1 MPALLEN
8 KKAYFNYEILE
19 KYEAGLELRGYE
31 VKSLKNRQGNITGAR
46 VLVRGGETFV
56 VGMDIPP
63 YQPKN
68 TPKDY
73 EPQRTRKLLLH
84 KKEIS
89 HLAGKAEERG
99 LTIVP
104 IKVYTS
110 SGRNNVEDAMVNN
123 KKKYEKREKTKK
135 RDRERKI
142 SRSASPFGSE
152 SLRVEDWRIK

>member
-8 KKAYFNYEILE
+8 KKAYFDYEILE

-31 VKSLKNRQGNITGAR
+31 VKSLKLKRGNIHGAR
-46 VLVRGGETFV
+46 AIIRGGEAYL

-89 HLAGKAEERG
+89 RLAGKAEEKG
-99 LTIVP
+99 LTVIP
-104 IKVYTS
+104 MKMYTSGGRIKVEIAVVR
-110 SGRNNVEDAMVNN
+110 G
-123 KKKYEKREKTKK
+123 KKKYEKREKIKK
-135 RDRERKI
+135 RDIEREI
-142 SRSASPFGSE
+142 GRS
-152 SLRVEDWRIK
+152 IK

>member
-1 MPALLEN
+1 MPGLLEN
-8 KKAYFNYEILE
+8 KKAYFDYEILE

-31 VKSLKNRQGNITGAR
+31 VKSLKLKRGNIQGAR
-46 VLVRGGETFV
+46 AIIRGGEAYI

-89 HLAGKAEERG
+89 RMAGKAEERG

-104 IKVYTS
+104 TKVYTS
-110 SGRNNVEDAMVNN
+110 GGRIKVEIAVVRA
-123 KKKYEKREKTKK
+123 KKKYDKRE
-135 RDRERKI
+135 
-142 SRSASPFGSE
+142 
-152 SLRVEDWRIK
+152 RIKEREENRTIERTLKRG

>member
-19 KYEAGLELRGYE
+19 KYEAGLELKGFE
-31 VKSLKNRQGNITGAR
+31 VKSLKSKRGNIMGAR
-46 VLVRGGETFV
+46 IIIRGNEAHI

-68 TPKDY
+68 TPPDY

-89 HLAGKAEERG
+89 RLAGKAEERG
-99 LTIVP
+99 LTVIP
-104 IKVYTS
+104 TKVYTTHCRIKIEIAVVR
-110 SGRNNVEDAMVNN
+110 G
-123 KKKYEKREKTKK
+123 KKRFEKREKIKK
-135 RDRERKI
+135 RDIEREI
-142 SRSASPFGSE
+142 SRTLKRG
-152 SLRVEDWRIK
+152 

>member
-73 EPQRTRKLLLH
+73 EPQRTRKQPLRQ
-84 KKEIS
+84 
-89 HLAGKAEERG
+89 LADKIMGASSLDG
-99 LTIVP
+99 L
-104 IKVYTS
+104 
-110 SGRNNVEDAMVNN
+110 G
-123 KKKYEKREKTKK
+123 
-135 RDRERKI
+135 
-142 SRSASPFGSE
+142 
-152 SLRVEDWRIK
+152 L

>member
-8 KKAYFNYEILE
+8 KKVFFNYEILE

-31 VKSLKNRQGNITGAR
+31 VKSLKLKRGNIAGAR
-46 VLVRGGETFV
+46 IIIRGGEAFV
-56 VGMDIPP
+56 IGMNIPP

-73 EPQRTRKLLLH
+73 ERERTRKLLLH

-99 LTIVP
+99 LTLIP
-104 IKVYTS
+104 TKVYTTH
-110 SGRNNVEDAMVNN
+110 GRIKIEIAVVRG
-123 KKKYEKREKTKK
+123 KKKFEKREKIKK
-135 RDRERKI
+135 RDIEREIGRTLK
-142 SRSASPFGSE
+142 RG
-152 SLRVEDWRIK
+152 